1 MKKIT
6 IGISLILPLIS
17 KAQLHIS
24 ANVELYTLETIIL
37 YSVESFSNAYQ
48 LNITAG
54 TTDTLN
60 GGGTAWGIQTNKG
73 TSSSNLSIRRTS
85 KIGSYNVDQTTLGTT

>member
-24 ANVELYTLETIIL
+24 ANVELYTLESIIL
-37 YSVESFSNAYQ
+37 YSVENFSNASQ

-60 GGGTAWGIQTNKG
+60 GGGKAWGIQTNKG
-73 TSSSNLSIRRTS
+73 TSNSNLSIRGTS
-85 KIGSYNVDQTTLGTT
+85 KIGSYNVDQTTFGTT